1 MRQTSIDVYNQIKRD
16 GTLSKRRW
24 QVYDCLFHHG
34 PLTGNEVVRKL
45 GLPGAWK
52 RLSELERETVVTTF
66 GTRVCTVTGFEVDLW
81 DVTGNLP
88 IGAKHSSAVGPP
100 RPPARDLAV
109 VVDLLR
115 AKFIEASDH
124 GQKLPDDHPYVTV
137 GKWLAHQQSKAKK

>member
-1 MRQTSIDVYNQIKRD
+1 MRQASIDVYNRIARD

-24 QVYDCLFHHG
+24 EVYDCLFHHG

-52 RLSELERETVVTTF
+52 RLSELERETVIQEV
-66 GTRVCTVTGFEVDLW
+66 GKRVCTVTGEEVGIW

-88 IGAKHSSAVGPP
+88 IGAKHSTAAGPS
-100 RPPARDLAV
+100 RPPARDLEIV
-109 VVDLLR
+109 VNLLR
-115 AKFIEASDH
+115 AKYIEADEH

-137 GKWLAHQQSKAKK
+137 GKWLAYQQTKAKR